1 MVSIIVPVYNIEK
14 YIKKCVESILG
25 QTYRNFEV
33 LLVDDGSTDASKK
46 YCEEFEKNII
56 QFMKKMVY

>member
-33 LLVDDGSTDASKK
+33 LLVDDGWTETTIWNRG
-46 YCEEFEKNII
+46 C
-56 QFMKKMVY
+56 